1 MASLRLGS
9 ASNPF
14 FTGESNNDLLLTCAD
29 SNRRIFIGTSVG
41 EYAPLTVASNVV
53 TVGGELSSATVSAN
67 IVQATGINLSVYD
80 PRGANM
86 LEVITP
92 MFVPT
97 VAGGATG
104 GVDVATSNQAF
115 RIATLSRHPDA
126 SSNIT
131 NISFFTAPAI
141 GSNPVERMRI
151 TSNGFVGIGTSNPEY
166 TLHVEG
172 DLYCSGDITGLS
184 DCNLKRDIRPI
195 GDALGKLSQVSGYTF
210 SMLGDASGR
219 RHAGVL
225 AQEVAPVLPEVV
237 SQNGQGM
244 LSVAYGNMS
253 ALLINAIKELRSNV
267 NDLKARI

>member
-14 FTGESNNDLLLTCAD
+14 FTGESNNDVLLTC
-29 SNRRIFIGTSVG
+29 SETSRRIFIGTSVD

-53 TVGGELSSATVSAN
+53 TVGGELSSTTVSAN

-97 VAGGATG
+97 VAGGASG
-104 GVDVATSNQAF
+104 GVDVASSNQAF
-115 RIATLSRHPDA
+115 RVATLTRHPDA
-126 SSNIT
+126 SSNVTSIG
-131 NISFFTAPAI
+131 FFTSPAI
-141 GSNPVERMRI
+141 GSNSVERMRI
-151 TSNGFVGIGTSNPEY
+151 TSNGFVGIGTGTPEY

-172 DLYCSGDITGLS
+172 DVYCSGDITGLS
-184 DCNLKRDIRPI
+184 DCNLKRDILPI
-195 GDALGKLSQVSGYTF
+195 GDALGKLSHVSGYTF
-210 SMLGDASGR
+210 AMLGDTSGR

-237 SQNGQGM
+237 SQNSQGRM
-244 LSVAYGNMS
+244 SVAYGNMS
-253 ALLINAIKELRSNV
+253 ALLVNAIKELRSNID
-267 NDLKARI
+267 DLKARV